1 MQDLSQRADLPG
13 MEPNLEA
20 SPTFQDRGP
29 LSLGQEAM
37 WFLNQLSGADQA
49 YIVPSTFR
57 VEAGLD
63 LDRFEAALRALVQRH
78 AALRTLF
85 VNTDEGPVQCVLE
98 PASAASRFQLLRV
111 AGPGSQPDDPTLAR
125 QIAELVGQ
133 PFRVDRELPFRVCCI
148 ELGDGASIVA
158 LRVHHLV
165 SDGLSMGILHR
176 ELASIYGAD
185 GDASGLP
192 PTEATLLGTARSQR
206 AVAASDAW
214 ESQRRYWREELAG
227 VEDLQLVTDHPR
239 AAKSDFQAGCVRVE
253 IGAGPVEALRGL
265 ARAAGTSRF
274 RAWLAL
280 LQVLLAR
287 MASQTD
293 FAVGIP
299 VGGRKDPA
307 LRDTVGMFINTLA
320 IRLPQGF
327 DAMGF
332 DALLRA
338 VDAKVLAA
346 IEHSDCPFEKI
357 VADIATDRSL
367 ERNPVYQAY
376 FSFENL
382 PDRWKLA
389 LPGLEVSAL
398 MLPRLHISLDLSL
411 SIEEHAQGGA
421 TATWQYRTDL
431 FDQASVE
438 RMARRFD
445 VLLRSVVAAPAAP
458 IGDLAWFDAAERE
471 LVLSTWNVNEVDYR
485 VDGGVASWLR
495 ARADAVPDA
504 TALVFGDASM
514 SYRELDR
521 LSEHWAVRL
530 RAAGVGPEVIVG
542 LGMRRSFGLVVG
554 LLAIVKAGGA
564 FMPLDPDYP
573 AQRLRQML
581 EDAEAPV
588 LLSDAGSA
596 EMFAGLAPS
605 AQVLVVEADGGPVP
619 QGPVERLA
627 DEAGPEALAYVIFTS
642 GSTGRPK
649 GAMNLQ
655 RGLAN
660 DLLWYHRVLGFR
672 PEDRVLQL
680 TSISF
685 DASIWQILATLAFGA
700 MVVLPPP
707 GLERDVD
714 ALALDIGRH
723 GITLLYLVPSQL
735 RALLAASGF
744 QAPVPLRYV
753 LCGGE
758 ALESELAGQFLQ
770 AFPGVRL
777 GNFYGPSEASCDSAC
792 QEVEL
797 PLEPRAIVPIGR
809 PTANVKL
816 YVLDE
821 GGRPLPSG
829 VAGELFVGG
838 VGVGRGYLKR
848 PELTAERFVSD
859 PWSEGG
865 RLYRTGDR
873 VRWLADG
880 RLEFLGR
887 LDTQVKLRGQR
898 VELGEIEA
906 ALHACA
912 GVREAAVVTHG
923 QAQALA
929 LVAYVVAPGVGT
941 EALRDEL
948 SARLPA
954 YMVPAA
960 FVMLDALPRL
970 PNGKLD
976 RRALPQPSFEARE
989 LDASAPRNG
998 VEATLLEI
1006 WRGVL
1011 TKAKTIGTRSN
1022 FFELGGDSLSATL
1035 VVSRVRSMFGEDLPL
1050 ARIFEH
1056 PTIAGLAEVL
1066 DGSRPQPSTEAMAR
1080 VDRGGP
1086 LQVSFSQ
1093 RRMWLI
1099 HQLDPRGA
1107 AYNMVTS
1114 RSLRGAL
1121 DVDCLRRALTELVAR
1136 HEAFRTRFAFG
1147 NAEPMAW
1154 IDAPTEARLTLFDAA
1169 SDPAWPEQLQRAIAE
1184 PFDLERGPLHRF
1196 LLARLGDEEHAF
1208 VLVMHHIVLDDWA
1221 RAILWRELA
1230 ELYRAQ
1236 RVGEAARL
1244 PAKRYDF
1251 ADYAAWQR
1259 GRLDDAA
1266 LQAQARR
1273 WIERLRGMV
1282 PLELPTDRKRGM
1294 RETSAGSTLRAEVG
1308 EAWVK
1313 RVRRFSAGHGVT
1325 PFMTLLA
1332 AFQLLL
1338 ARWCGQ
1344 DDIAVGFPV
1353 ANRNHEYTEDVVG
1366 SLVNTLVMRVAVDP
1380 DATVAELL
1388 REVRAAAL
1396 AAFENQDLPYDYLMD
1411 RLRAQG
1417 IVEAGADLRVLFN
1430 VLNTPESEVRFD
1442 GLGTTPYRIRG
1453 RATQFDLSLHVATE
1467 VAPTVVFAYS
1477 TELFSEGMVDA
1488 MLQAYLQLVEQL
1500 IEHPDAALRTLAT
1513 TTPSDL
1519 ERLRQ
1524 WNATARELPA
1534 ARTVHGLLQEHRG
1547 DATPAV
1553 RDAQGRELS
1562 HAQLWARVEQL
1573 SRMLRARGAR
1583 RGRLVGLG
1591 VERGVDMVV
1600 AQLAVLRSGAAY
1612 LPLEPAFPRQRLQDM
1627 IEDAQP
1633 ILLVTTQASQATW
1646 DGMPVP
1652 LLLLDV
1658 ERAALDALSAEPEE
1672 PDAERDARG
1681 EDAAYV
1687 IYTSGSTGR
1696 PKGVVV
1702 PHAAVVNFLS
1712 SMRREPGLG
1721 ASDRILA
1728 VTTLSFDIAVLELLL
1743 PLAVGGCAVIATRED
1758 AMDADRLRGLLE
1770 AQKITVMQATP
1781 GTWSMLVD
1789 SGWSGAPGFRA
1800 LVGGES
1806 LSPELA
1812 TALLGRCGE
1821 VWNMYGPTE
1830 TTVWSTCWRVVPG
1843 APVIS
1848 IGRPIDNTQVY
1859 VLDAQGK
1866 PCAVGVAGEIWIG
1879 GAGVASGY
1887 FARPE
1892 LTAERFVSDPWSEG
1906 GRMYRTG
1913 DRGRWLPDG
1922 LLEHRGRLDFQV
1934 KVRGYRIELGEIESR
1949 LLTHPRVR
1957 DCVVIVREDV
1967 PGDVRLVA
1975 YGVGEV
1981 PADELREHLRMTLP
1995 AYMVPQHFVSLD
2007 ALPRLPNGKLDRR
2020 ALPVPRDEAPAR
2032 SAAAQD
2038 LNTPAE
2044 RLMAAI
2050 WSELLGTPDVRRSD
2064 NFFDL
2069 GGHSLLANRAV
2080 VEFAARGGRRIEL
2093 RRLIFESLGQL
2104 VVGVELGAQLAGDAH
2119 AAVGEP
2125 TPEAPARGPAAWLRR
2140 LLGR

>member
-1 MQDLSQRADLPG
+1 
-13 MEPNLEA
+13 
-20 SPTFQDRGP
+20 
-29 LSLGQEAM
+29 M

-63 LDRFEAALRALVQRH
+63 FGRLEVALRALVQRH

-85 VNTDEGPVQCVLE
+85 VDTDEGPMQCVLE
-98 PASAASRFQLLRV
+98 PAAAAQRFQLLRV
-111 AGPGSQPDDPTLAR
+111 KGSLAQPDAPTLAR
-125 QIAELVGQ
+125 QIAALIGQ
-133 PFRVDRELPFRVCCI
+133 PFRVDRELPLRVLCI
-148 ELGDGASIVA
+148 ELGDGASIIA
-158 LRVHHLV
+158 LRVHHMV

-176 ELASIYGAD
+176 ELASIYAAG

-192 PTEATLLGTARSQR
+192 PTGTTLLDAARRQR
-206 AVAASDAW
+206 AVAAGDAW

-227 VEDLQLVTDHPR
+227 VQDLELVTDHPR
-239 AAKSDFQAGCVRVE
+239 AARSDFQAGCVRVE
-253 IGAGPVEALRGL
+253 IDAASVEALRGL
-265 ARAAGTSRF
+265 AHASGTSRF

-280 LQVLLAR
+280 FQLLLAR
-287 MASQTD
+287 MASQSD

-346 IEHSDCPFEKI
+346 VEHSDCPFEK
-357 VADIATDRSL
+357 VVSDIANERSL

-382 PDRWKLA
+382 PDRWKLQ
-389 LPGLEVSAL
+389 LPGLDVSAL

-411 SIEEHAQGGA
+411 SIEEHAHGGA
-421 TATWQYRTDL
+421 TATWQYRADL
-431 FDQASVE
+431 FEQASVE
-438 RMARRFD
+438 RMARRFG
-445 VLLRSVVAAPAAP
+445 VLLRSVVESPEAPL
-458 IGDLAWFDAAERE
+458 GDLAWYDEAERRQ
-471 LVLSTWNVNEVDYR
+471 VLST
-485 VDGGVASWLR
+485 
-495 ARADAVPDA
+495 
-504 TALVFGDASM
+504 
-514 SYRELDR
+514 
-521 LSEHWAVRL
+521 
-530 RAAGVGPEVIVG
+530 
-542 LGMRRSFGLVVG
+542 
-554 LLAIVKAGGA
+554 
-564 FMPLDPDYP
+564 
-573 AQRLRQML
+573 
-581 EDAEAPV
+581 
-588 LLSDAGSA
+588 
-596 EMFAGLAPS
+596 
-605 AQVLVVEADGGPVP
+605 
-619 QGPVERLA
+619 
-627 DEAGPEALAYVIFTS
+627 
-642 GSTGRPK
+642 
-649 GAMNLQ
+649 
-655 RGLAN
+655 
-660 DLLWYHRVLGFR
+660 
-672 PEDRVLQL
+672 
-680 TSISF
+680 
-685 DASIWQILATLAFGA
+685 
-700 MVVLPPP
+700 
-707 GLERDVD
+707 
-714 ALALDIGRH
+714 
-723 GITLLYLVPSQL
+723 
-735 RALLAASGF
+735 
-744 QAPVPLRYV
+744 
-753 LCGGE
+753 
-758 ALESELAGQFLQ
+758 
-770 AFPGVRL
+770 
-777 GNFYGPSEASCDSAC
+777 
-792 QEVEL
+792 
-797 PLEPRAIVPIGR
+797 
-809 PTANVKL
+809 
-816 YVLDE
+816 
-821 GGRPLPSG
+821 
-829 VAGELFVGG
+829 
-838 VGVGRGYLKR
+838 
-848 PELTAERFVSD
+848 
-859 PWSEGG
+859 
-865 RLYRTGDR
+865 
-873 VRWLADG
+873 
-880 RLEFLGR
+880 
-887 LDTQVKLRGQR
+887 
-898 VELGEIEA
+898 
-906 ALHACA
+906 
-912 GVREAAVVTHG
+912 
-923 QAQALA
+923 
-929 LVAYVVAPGVGT
+929 
-941 EALRDEL
+941 
-948 SARLPA
+948 
-954 YMVPAA
+954 
-960 FVMLDALPRL
+960 
-970 PNGKLD
+970 
-976 RRALPQPSFEARE
+976 
-989 LDASAPRNG
+989 
-998 VEATLLEI
+998 
-1006 WRGVL
+1006 
-1011 TKAKTIGTRSN
+1011 
-1022 FFELGGDSLSATL
+1022 
-1035 VVSRVRSMFGEDLPL
+1035 
-1050 ARIFEH
+1050 
-1056 PTIAGLAEVL
+1056 
-1066 DGSRPQPSTEAMAR
+1066 
-1080 VDRGGP
+1080 
-1086 LQVSFSQ
+1086 
-1093 RRMWLI
+1093 
-1099 HQLDPRGA
+1099 
-1107 AYNMVTS
+1107 
-1114 RSLRGAL
+1114 
-1121 DVDCLRRALTELVAR
+1121 
-1136 HEAFRTRFAFG
+1136 
-1147 NAEPMAW
+1147 
-1154 IDAPTEARLTLFDAA
+1154 
-1169 SDPAWPEQLQRAIAE
+1169 
-1184 PFDLERGPLHRF
+1184 
-1196 LLARLGDEEHAF
+1196 
-1208 VLVMHHIVLDDWA
+1208 
-1221 RAILWRELA
+1221 
-1230 ELYRAQ
+1230 
-1236 RVGEAARL
+1236 
-1244 PAKRYDF
+1244 
-1251 ADYAAWQR
+1251 
-1259 GRLDDAA
+1259 
-1266 LQAQARR
+1266 
-1273 WIERLRGMV
+1273 
-1282 PLELPTDRKRGM
+1282 
-1294 RETSAGSTLRAEVG
+1294 
-1308 EAWVK
+1308 
-1313 RVRRFSAGHGVT
+1313 
-1325 PFMTLLA
+1325 
-1332 AFQLLL
+1332 
-1338 ARWCGQ
+1338 
-1344 DDIAVGFPV
+1344 
-1353 ANRNHEYTEDVVG
+1353 
-1366 SLVNTLVMRVAVDP
+1366 
-1380 DATVAELL
+1380 
-1388 REVRAAAL
+1388 
-1396 AAFENQDLPYDYLMD
+1396 
-1411 RLRAQG
+1411 
-1417 IVEAGADLRVLFN
+1417 
-1430 VLNTPESEVRFD
+1430 
-1442 GLGTTPYRIRG
+1442 
-1453 RATQFDLSLHVATE
+1453 
-1467 VAPTVVFAYS
+1467 
-1477 TELFSEGMVDA
+1477 
-1488 MLQAYLQLVEQL
+1488 
-1500 IEHPDAALRTLAT
+1500 
-1513 TTPSDL
+1513 
-1519 ERLRQ
+1519 

-1534 ARTVHGLLQEHRG
+1534 VRTVHGLLQEHRG
-1547 DATPAV
+1547 DATPAL
-1553 RDAQGRELS
+1553 RDVQGRELS
-1562 HAQLWARVEQL
+1562 HAQLWRRVEQL
-1573 SRMLRARGAR
+1573 ARMLRARGAG

-1600 AQLAVLRSGAAY
+1600 APLAVLRSGAAY

-1975 YGVGEV
+1975 YCVGEA

>member
-1 MQDLSQRADLPG
+1 M
-13 MEPNLEA
+13 
-20 SPTFQDRGP
+20 
-29 LSLGQEAM
+29 
-37 WFLNQLSGADQA
+37 
-49 YIVPSTFR
+49 
-57 VEAGLD
+57 
-63 LDRFEAALRALVQRH
+63 
-78 AALRTLF
+78 
-85 VNTDEGPVQCVLE
+85 
-98 PASAASRFQLLRV
+98 
-111 AGPGSQPDDPTLAR
+111 
-125 QIAELVGQ
+125 
-133 PFRVDRELPFRVCCI
+133 
-148 ELGDGASIVA
+148 
-158 LRVHHLV
+158 
-165 SDGLSMGILHR
+165 
-176 ELASIYGAD
+176 
-185 GDASGLP
+185 
-192 PTEATLLGTARSQR
+192 
-206 AVAASDAW
+206 
-214 ESQRRYWREELAG
+214 
-227 VEDLQLVTDHPR
+227 
-239 AAKSDFQAGCVRVE
+239 
-253 IGAGPVEALRGL
+253 
-265 ARAAGTSRF
+265 
-274 RAWLAL
+274 
-280 LQVLLAR
+280 
-287 MASQTD
+287 
-293 FAVGIP
+293 
-299 VGGRKDPA
+299 
-307 LRDTVGMFINTLA
+307 
-320 IRLPQGF
+320 
-327 DAMGF
+327 
-332 DALLRA
+332 
-338 VDAKVLAA
+338 
-346 IEHSDCPFEKI
+346 
-357 VADIATDRSL
+357 
-367 ERNPVYQAY
+367 
-376 FSFENL
+376 
-382 PDRWKLA
+382 
-389 LPGLEVSAL
+389 
-398 MLPRLHISLDLSL
+398 
-411 SIEEHAQGGA
+411 
-421 TATWQYRTDL
+421 
-431 FDQASVE
+431 VE

-445 VLLRSVVAAPAAP
+445 VLLRSVVASPETP
-458 IGDLAWFDAAERE
+458 IGELAWYDAAERE
-471 LVLSTWNVNEVDYR
+471 QVLSTWNASEVDYR
-485 VDGGVASWLR
+485 IEGGVASWLR
-495 ARADAVPDA
+495 ARADAVPEA

-514 SYRELDR
+514 SYLELDR

-542 LGMRRSFGLVVG
+542 LGMRRGFGLVVG
-554 LLAIVKAGGA
+554 LLAVVKAGGA

-581 EDAEAPV
+581 EDADAPV

-596 EMFAGLAPS
+596 RMFAELAPS
-605 AQVLVVEADGGPVP
+605 ARVLVVEADGGPVP
-619 QGPVERLA
+619 EGAVERLA
-627 DEAGPEALAYVIFTS
+627 DEAGPQDLAYVIFTS

-660 DLLWYHRVLGFR
+660 DLLWYHHRVLGFR
-672 PEDRVLQL
+672 SEDRVLQS

-685 DASIWQILATLAFGA
+685 DPSIWQILGTLAFGA
-700 MVVLPPP
+700 TLVLPPP

-714 ALALDIGRH
+714 ALALEVGRR
-723 GITLLYLVPSQL
+723 GITILTLVPSLL
-735 RALLAASGF
+735 RALLAAPGF
-744 QAPVPLRYV
+744 RAPVPLRYM

-758 ALESELAGQFLQ
+758 ALDSDLAGQFLH

-777 GNFYGPSEASCDSAC
+777 GNFYGPSEASCDSAW
-792 QEVEL
+792 QEVAL

-816 YVLDE
+816 YVLDDR
-821 GGRPLPSG
+821 GRPLPCG
-829 VAGELFVGG
+829 VAGELSVGG

-848 PELTAERFVSD
+848 PELTAERFVDD
-859 PWSEGG
+859 PWHAGG

-906 ALHACA
+906 ALYACA

-929 LVAYVVAPGVGT
+929 LVAYVVAPGGGIDD
-941 EALRDEL
+941 LRAEL
-948 SARLPA
+948 AAGLPA

-960 FVMLDALPRL
+960 FVALDALPRL

-976 RRALPQPSFEARE
+976 RRALPEPSFEARE
-989 LDASAPRNG
+989 PDSSGPRSG

-1011 TKAKTIGTRSN
+1011 SKAKTIGTRSN

-1035 VVSRVRSMFGEDLPL
+1035 VVSRVRSTFGVDVPLSTMFD
-1050 ARIFEH
+1050 H

-1066 DGSRPQPSTEAMAR
+1066 EGNWPQWSTEAMTA

-1099 HQLDPRGA
+1099 HQLDPLGA
-1107 AYNMVTS
+1107 AYNMGDS
-1114 RSLRGAL
+1114 RHLRGAL
-1121 DVDCLRRALTELVAR
+1121 DVGSLRRALTALVAR

-1147 NAEPMAW
+1147 KLEPMAW
-1154 IDAPTEARLTLFDAA
+1154 VDAPSEARLTLLDAG
-1169 SDPAWPEQLQRAIAE
+1169 SDPDWSEQLQRAIAE

-1196 LLARLGDEEHAF
+1196 LLVRLGEAEHVF

-1221 RAILWRELA
+1221 RAIVWRELA

-1236 RVGEAARL
+1236 RADEAARL

-1251 ADYAAWQR
+1251 ADYAFWQR
-1259 GRLDDAA
+1259 RRLDDAA
-1266 LQAQARR
+1266 LQAQAQR

-1294 RETSAGSTLRAEVG
+1294 RETSAGSSLRAEVG
-1308 EAWVK
+1308 VAWMDRVK
-1313 RVRRFSAGHGVT
+1313 RFSSSHGVT

-1338 ARWCGQ
+1338 SRWCGQ

-1366 SLVNTLVMRVAVDP
+1366 SLVNTLVMRVPVDP

-1411 RLRAQG
+1411 RLRAER

-1430 VLNTPESEVRFD
+1430 VLNTPESEVCLD
-1442 GLGTTPYRIRG
+1442 GLDTTPYRMHG

-1467 VAPTVVFAYS
+1467 VAPILGFAYS
-1477 TELFSEGMVDA
+1477 DELFSEGMVDA
-1488 MLQAYLQLVEQL
+1488 MLQAYLQLVEQ
-1500 IEHPDAALRTLAT
+1500 IVEHPNAALRTLAT
-1513 TTPSDL
+1513 TTPADL
-1519 ERLRQ
+1519 EHLRQ

-1534 ARTVHGLLQEHRG
+1534 ARTVHALLLEHRG
-1547 DATPAV
+1547 DSTPAL
-1553 RDAQGRELS
+1553 RDSQGRELS
-1562 HAQLWARVEQL
+1562 HAQLWRRVEQFA
-1573 SRMLRARGAR
+1573 RMLRARGAR

-1591 VERGVDMVV
+1591 VERGIDMVV

-1633 ILLVTTQASQATW
+1633 ILLVTTEASQATW
-1646 DGMPVP
+1646 EGMPVP
-1652 LLLLDV
+1652 LLLLDA
-1658 ERAALDALSAEPEE
+1658 EREALEALPSVPQE
-1672 PDAERDARG
+1672 PDAECDARG

-1721 ASDRILA
+1721 AADRILA

-1743 PLAVGGCAVIATRED
+1743 PLAVGACAVIATRED
-1758 AMDADRLRGLLE
+1758 AMDADRLRGLLDTQ
-1770 AQKITVMQATP
+1770 AITVMQATP

-1789 SGWSGAPGFRA
+1789 SGWSGSPGFRA

-1812 TALLGRCGE
+1812 AALLGRCGE

-1843 APVIS
+1843 TPVIS

-1859 VLDAQGK
+1859 VLDPQGQ
-1866 PCAVGVAGEIWIG
+1866 PCAVGVSGEIWIG

-1934 KVRGYRIELGEIESR
+1934 KVRGYRIELGELESR
-1949 LLTHPRVR
+1949 LLAHPQMR

-1975 YGVGEV
+1975 YCVGDAS
-1981 PADELREHLRMTLP
+1981 ADALREHMRMTLP
-1995 AYMVPQHFVSLD
+1995 AYMVPQHFVALD

-2020 ALPVPRDEAPAR
+2020 ALPIPRDEAPAR
-2032 SAAAQD
+2032 SGAAQD
-2038 LNTPAE
+2038 LGTPAE
-2044 RLMAAI
+2044 RLMAGI
-2050 WSELLGTPDVRRSD
+2050 WSELLGSPDVRRTD

-2080 VEFAARGGRRIEL
+2080 VEFAARGGARIEL
-2093 RRLIFESLGQL
+2093 RRLIFETLGQL
-2104 VVGVELGAQLAGDAH
+2104 VAGIELGTQGSGEAEASIGGDA
-2119 AAVGEP
+2119 P
-2125 TPEAPARGPAAWLRR
+2125 DAPARGPGSWLRR